1 MSRRE
6 VSLPLLATLLLL
18 AAVVVEGFPTPHED
32 DGNSSGSRPF
42 IEFTKGGIRVNFA
55 GYHAQAGLGGLLTGR
70 TADGGL
76 HASAGTPAGAHASAG
91 LGGSLDGGPTGGL
104 HARAGLGNG
113 GPEAEAGLGGTLSG
127 SKPQGEIFAKSSAG
141 GLVLPQKTIGKNIQV
156 IEPKRNDQQVSSS
169 SASVDASAAASTND
183 AVIADERSQSPAR
196 LYFQKRL
203 HERVTQSSPY
213 YDSLKNAQ
221 AETAPKATTDKEPTT
236 STSKSSPPPQP
247 HVKLNAPGVFTRA
260 VSGVDAAT
268 NAGSSTSNNLGY
280 KKKTTLFDDIFNIP
294 ISALNAVNQLLRNHV
309 GKK

>member
-156 IEPKRNDQQVSSS
+156 IEPKRNDQQKLLRKQLQIKSRRHRPRNHHHHHNHMSNL
-169 SASVDASAAASTND
+169 TPQ
-183 AVIADERSQSPAR
+183 EYSPE
-196 LYFQKRL
+196 L
-203 HERVTQSSPY
+203 SPV
-213 YDSLKNAQ
+213 L
-221 AETAPKATTDKEPTT
+221 T
-236 STSKSSPPPQP
+236 PPQMP
-247 HVKLNAPGVFTRA
+247 EA
-260 VSGVDAAT
+260 VLQT
-268 NAGSSTSNNLGY
+268 
-280 KKKTTLFDDIFNIP
+280 I
-294 ISALNAVNQLLRNHV
+294 
-309 GKK
+309 

>member
-183 AVIADERSQSPAR
+183 
-196 LYFQKRL
+196 
-203 HERVTQSSPY
+203 
-213 YDSLKNAQ
+213 
-221 AETAPKATTDKEPTT
+221 ETAPKATTDKEPTT